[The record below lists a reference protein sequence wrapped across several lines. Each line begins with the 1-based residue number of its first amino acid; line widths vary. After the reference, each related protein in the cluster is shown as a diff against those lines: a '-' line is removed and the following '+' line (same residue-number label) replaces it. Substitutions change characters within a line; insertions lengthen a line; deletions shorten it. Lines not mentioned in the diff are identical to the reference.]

1 MTEYQK
7 ILIGLLGL
15 THPEALA
22 SSRSQQAAS
31 ASTPEG
37 APGQSPSAGSP
48 LDRLKG
54 PLLHMVRAIKFT
66 WAALA
71 VGSRTTTMADNSE
84 LLRDLAKHAE
94 RLYGRERTC

>member
-22 SSRSQQAAS
+22 SSRIQGAAS
-31 ASTPEG
+31 TSAPECASG
-37 APGQSPSAGSP
+37 RSPGEGSP
-48 LDRLKG
+48 LGRLKR

-66 WAALA
+66 LAALT
-71 VGSRTTTMADNSE
+71 VGSRTITMADNSE
-84 LLRDLAKHAE
+84 LLRDLARHAE
-94 RLYGRERTC
+94 RLYGSG